1 MSVSE
6 FAFGLL
12 FSTARKIAC
21 ADRQLRKN
29 LWNKNDMYGY
39 EITKKNLGII
49 GLGDIGSKIANIG
62 KKFKMNIFANVNNNN
77 NERKKQLS
85 KKGITLTS
93 LNNLMKKSDF
103 IIIVVPLYKKTL
115 NLINS
120 KNLKLLKKNSVII
133 NISRGGIVNENH
145 LYEILKKKKIFAAA
159 SDVFQNEKKYNKL
172 FKLENILVTPHI
184 GAMTYEA
191 QKRIAIILEKK
202 LLSKL

>member
-1 MSVSE
+1 
-6 FAFGLL
+6 
-12 FSTARKIAC
+12 
-21 ADRQLRKN
+21 
-29 LWNKNDMYGY
+29 MYGY

-202 LLSKL
+202 LI